1 MVKHRNICI
10 IETNLSVK
18 KYQQQLMMEGLTD
31 TISFFEIEEKEHSEE
46 KRVVIIVS
54 EKELAD
60 SQSLET
66 ILYFSNQL
74 NKEIIILTWDFN
86 KFKKYYQNVYR
97 KIKDSLFMIK
107 KVNQTVHL
115 GAEIY
120 KNSMF

>member
-18 KYQQQLMMEGLTD
+18 EYQQQLMMEGLTD
-31 TISFFEIEEKEHSEE
+31 TVSFFEIEEKEHSEE

-66 ILYFSNQL
+66 ILYFSNQF
-74 NKEIIILTWDFN
+74 NKEIIILTWDFS
-86 KFKKYYQNVYR
+86 KFKKYYHNVYR